1 MMAVDGGVVRAGHE
15 PYIMGFTAPPVAALD
30 NNNYMGFTAPPVAAL
45 DNNNYPRELVI
56 IVPRAGTSPSGVVSG
71 ASHGSSPSSSPQHT
85 MVTSVPP
92 PRSALLSSSSS
103 SSSSSQHVKTDHRNA
118 AAYAAA
124 NAAYDASAVFPARP
138 ESLEMFRPPS
148 FLEEDESTIDDEVGV
163 TTAASAALDRRATV
177 RERPGSSNSSGTKH
191 ASATATTT
199 ETNDTTN
206 AGASDSADVAADQS
220 ALDARVAEL
229 ARDMI
234 EIEASVNRD
243 VDGPARLRVLLE
255 HVGVSIE
262 MFVGNPECGVPAFL
276 ARVHDLLDLDPGYCT
291 MLHYTDADGDMA
303 EITDVHPYSAL
314 RDALLVAR
322 IKDGVVVSAAQT
334 KREVADATARAVR
347 RRARADRITQAKRPP
362 SIRPPSTGSSRS
374 SRPDSVVSI
383 LAEDVFPVARVAQQL
398 GLEYLDGTRPVN
410 ITTAMNSAI
419 VADIDPNMSVATMLA
434 GRRDVQV
441 GNDPRYSD
449 AHAVDRVKGG
459 CCGCN
464 ARFRFAIEN
473 SEPDETHTAVVRC
486 PMCTAVNLFVVV

>member
-30 NNNYMGFTAPPVAAL
+30 NNNY
-45 DNNNYPRELVI
+45 PRELVI
-56 IVPRAGTSPSGVVSG
+56 IVPRAGGGAGTSPSGVVSG
-71 ASHGSSPSSSPQHT
+71 ASHGSSPSSSPLHT

-92 PRSALLSSSSS
+92 PRSTLLSS
-103 SSSSSQHVKTDHRNA
+103 SSSSSQHVKTDHRN
-118 AAYAAA
+118 AAA

-177 RERPGSSNSSGTKH
+177 RERPGSSNGSGTKH
-191 ASATATTT
+191 ASATATST

-206 AGASDSADVAADQS
+206 VGASDSADVAADQS

-229 ARDMI
+229 ARDMM

-262 MFVGNPECGVPAFL
+262 MLVGNPECGVPAFL

-322 IKDGVVVSAAQT
+322 VKDGVVVSVAQT